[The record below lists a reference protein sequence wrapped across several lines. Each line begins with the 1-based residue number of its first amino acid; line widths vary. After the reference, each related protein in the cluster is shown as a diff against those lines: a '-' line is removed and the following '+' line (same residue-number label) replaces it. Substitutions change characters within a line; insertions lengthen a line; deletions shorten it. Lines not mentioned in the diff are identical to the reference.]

1 MVVNAIAP
9 WEGKIA
15 WVGTPSGGV
24 SQQTGEEWKS
34 VEFVLA
40 YTDSKLQERHIH
52 LSAFGVDKVN
62 RILSVPLGTT
72 VRVTFSPTAREYNG
86 KWYGKNEV
94 YGITIQPQAQA
105 QPQPAPQPAPQYA
118 QPQYP
123 QPAPVY
129 QQPAP
134 QYAQPTPSP
143 ALAPAPAPAPAPI
156 MPPQPTQ
163 GEDDLP
169 W

>member
-105 QPQPAPQPAPQYA
+105 QPQPAP
-118 QPQYP
+118 
-123 QPAPVY
+123 VY

-156 MPPQPTQ
+156 MPPQPAQ

>member
-105 QPQPAPQPAPQYA
+105 QPQPAPQYT

-134 QYAQPTPSP
+134 QYAQQTPSP

-156 MPPQPTQ
+156 MPPQPAQ

>member
-62 RILSVPLGTT
+62 RILSVPLGTM

-105 QPQPAPQPAPQYA
+105 QPQPAP
-118 QPQYP
+118 
-123 QPAPVY
+123 VY

-134 QYAQPTPSP
+134 QYAQATPSP

-156 MPPQPTQ
+156 MPPQPAQ